1 MQNGRQKCCQLMRVM
16 ADHTKVIA
24 ILVIPWVAAFNVVD
38 FLLQLDFSEMCI
50 RDRYPQHLI
59 VCFHGFGHTLG
70 LFHLLNDKAAPFR
83 CLFVQVSKVSMQF
96 AG

>member
-1 MQNGRQKCCQLMRVM
+1 MKSDRHFIRKYLSLRLRYKFVVLDLIKSAVNHFLSDDFFGSVTDRV
-16 ADHTKVIA
+16 HG
-24 ILVIPWVAAFNVVD
+24 L
-38 FLLQLDFSEMCI
+38 
-50 RDRYPQHLI
+50 YPQHLI

>member
-1 MQNGRQKCCQLMRVM
+1 LLVLDLIKSAVNHFLSDDFFGSVTDRV
-16 ADHTKVIA
+16 HG
-24 ILVIPWVAAFNVVD
+24 L
-38 FLLQLDFSEMCI
+38 
-50 RDRYPQHLI
+50 YPQYLI